1 MTLLTELYPAIAVG
15 KFCTVFGKTRQAW
28 YYATHARLEQDMTD
42 NLVVNLVKEIRL
54 EQPLTGTR
62 KLYHLLK
69 LQLKEHNIK
78 MGRDALFDL
87 LDRYGLLLRCRR
99 RKAVTTDSNHSYYK
113 YPNLIKNMAAIEA
126 KNRLWV
132 SDITYLRL
140 TEGFAYLSLVTDA
153 YSRMIVG
160 YCLWENLSAK
170 GTINSLQMALQHQR
184 PVKGKLIH
192 HSDRGVQ
199 YCCSDY
205 VSCLESSGIRISM
218 SEKGD
223 PYQNAIAERVNGILK
238 SNWLGHSFASI
249 EQARQALLK
258 AVDIYNQKRPHE
270 SLAYLTPDQAH
281 ELTGIIKRSWKN
293 YTKVASRQHPDL
305 QVMQQD

>member
-15 KFCTVFGKTRQAW
+15 RFCTVFGKTRQAW
-28 YYATHARLEQDMTD
+28 YYTTRSRLEQDMTD

-54 EQPLTGTR
+54 EQPMTGTR
-62 KLYHLLK
+62 KLYYLL
-69 LQLKEHNIK
+69 QPRLKAHGIK

-87 LDRYGLLLRCRR
+87 LDRYGLLLRYRK
-99 RKAVTTDSNHSYYK
+99 RKAVTTDSNHPYYK
-113 YPNLIKNMAAIEA
+113 YPNLIKNMTALEI

-153 YSRMIVG
+153 YSRMIIG
-160 YCLWENLSAK
+160 YCLWETLAAR
-170 GTINSLQMALQHQR
+170 GTINALQMALQHQR
-184 PVKGKLIH
+184 PARGKLIH
-192 HSDRGVQ
+192 HSDHGVQ

-205 VSCLESSGIRISM
+205 VACLESSAIRISM

-238 SNWLGHSFASI
+238 SNWLGHSFPSI
-249 EQARQALLK
+249 EQARQALVK

-270 SLAYLTPDQAH
+270 SLSYLTPNQAH
-281 ELTGIIKRSWKN
+281 EITGIIKRNWKK
-293 YTKVASRQHPDL
+293 YTKAASNKQSDL
-305 QVMQQD
+305 QIMGQN